1 MNERI
6 REIAVSAGMTKMN
19 QRSDG
24 LYVVSEEVFEQFATK
39 LIRECATFVNNV
51 MPVYSK
57 DELDLC
63 KRTAKQMKMYFG
75 VKK

>member
-6 REIAVSAGMTKMN
+6 HQIAAQIYGSAATEQEIK
-19 QRSDG
+19 
-24 LYVVSEEVFEQFATK
+24 FAEA
-39 LIRECATFVNNV
+39 IVWECAIFVNNV
-51 MPVYSK
+51 LPVYSK
-57 DELDLC
+57 QELDWC

>member
-6 REIAVSAGMTKMN
+6 HQIAEQVYGSAATAQEIK
-19 QRSDG
+19 
-24 LYVVSEEVFEQFATK
+24 FAEA
-39 LIRECATFVNNV
+39 IVRECATFVNNV

>member
-6 REIAVSAGMTKMN
+6 HQITEQVYGSAATEQEIK
-19 QRSDG
+19 
-24 LYVVSEEVFEQFATK
+24 FAEA
-39 LIRECATFVNNV
+39 IVRECATYVEYV

-57 DELDLC
+57 QELDLC
-63 KRTAKQMKMYFG
+63 KRTAKQIKMYFG

>member
-6 REIAVSAGMTKMN
+6 RELAVKAGMSQIN
-19 QRSDG
+19 RRSDG
-24 LYVVSEEVFEQFATK
+24 FYVVSEKAFDLFAAE
-39 LIRECATFVNNV
+39 LIRECAAFVNNV